1 MHVGC
6 AAVWYRGAEGSSATG
21 VADPAKGRAEHAAQS
36 ARRCSRCLSSRVGI
50 FLLVSICLQDL
61 LSVLKSD
68 S

>member
-36 ARRCSRCLSSRVGI
+36 AQTLQSMSELSCGDFPPR
-50 FLLVSICLQDL
+50 LH
-61 LSVLKSD
+61 LSPGSTVCAEI
-68 S
+68 